1 MLLLIFQIVLRH
13 LYKSI
18 TINKVAGHDLPME
31 TIFGDNLPRLRELKK
46 KYDPNNV
53 FRKWHNINA
62 PLDTLG

>member
-1 MLLLIFQIVLRH
+1 
-13 LYKSI
+13 
-18 TINKVAGHDLPME
+18 ME